1 MKQSVYAL
9 LVGSAAAQ
17 PKYIYQGKES
27 LILDELVP
35 QPKLIAATY
44 DSVCASA
51 DLKTANTA
59 LTASIAVLDTKKG
72 DTTGNLKALQKLV
85 ATALTEKNSA
95 VDKVTAADLKDRLT
109 LLEADDGNLKVL
121 NLLKA
126 KYVAEHAYSANL
138 ELTNDNTNTRIVLDS
153 GTNVGKDPITTAT
166 AANFKGTLFIANET
180 A

>member
-1 MKQSVYAL
+1 VL
-9 LVGSAAAQ
+9 
-17 PKYIYQGKES
+17 S
-27 LILDELVP
+27 L
-35 QPKLIAATY
+35 
-44 DSVCASA
+44 
-51 DLKTANTA
+51 
-59 LTASIAVLDTKKG
+59 
-72 DTTGNLKALQKLV
+72 
-85 ATALTEKNSA
+85 
-95 VDKVTAADLKDRLT
+95 LT